1 MKQVRDPMGS
11 DEWIDCDG
19 ATDEDAVRTFLR
31 EQDYNESAYDPAVPL
46 VFLVRS
52 DEDDAAPRK
61 IEVRVIPM
69 HFQVGRG

>member
-19 ATDEDAVRTFLR
+19 ETDEDAVRTFLR
-31 EQDYNESAYDPAVPL
+31 EQDYDESAYDPAVPL

-52 DEDDAAPRK
+52 DEDDVPRK

-69 HFQVGRG
+69 HFRVGRGR